1 MKNHSEYVDYLVELM
16 TAVGGVSAKCMF
28 GGAGI
33 YKDGRM
39 FGLVA
44 DDVLYL
50 KTDADN
56 RTQFVAAGSGSFMYT
71 GKGRDKPIAI
81 HYYRCPDEALES
93 PALMSEWARSGF
105 AAALRAKAGAGAK
118 KTSRKK

>member
-16 TAVGGVSAKCMF
+16 AAVGGVSAKRMF

-33 YKDGRM
+33 FKDGCM

-50 KTDADN
+50 KTDTDN
-56 RTQFVAAGSGSFMYT
+56 RAQFVAVGSEPFLYT
-71 GKGRDKPIAI
+71 DKNRDKPIAI

-93 PALMSEWARSGF
+93 PALMAEWARSGF
-105 AAALRAKAGAGAK
+105 AAALRAKAGAK

>member
-16 TAVGGVSAKCMF
+16 AAVGGVSAK
-28 GGAGI
+28 
-33 YKDGRM
+33 RM

-56 RTQFVAAGSGSFMYT
+56 RAQFVAAGSGPFMYT

-93 PALMSEWARSGF
+93 PALMTEWAHSGF
-105 AAALRAKAGAGAK
+105 AAALRAKAGAK